1 MNTKTRKRVT
11 VIGGGF
17 AGLATACYLQQ
28 GGAAVRLLEKSDR
41 PGGLIG
47 TRRTPHGL
55 VETAANGILNSG
67 RLEALCAEAG
77 IRMVEPR
84 QESRA
89 RYIWRSEPRR
99 FPLTAGEVLRIGG
112 GLLGNLGKIGPRP
125 GETITRWGNRILGP
139 GATFYGLSTAL
150 GGIYAGDSDRMSASL
165 IFGKSAGEKPGGARP
180 PRPRVRGTV
189 APAGGMQ
196 ELIEGL
202 VGHLQRQGGEIVYG
216 AEAGLVPGEPTVIC
230 TSAAQAA
237 GLLREV
243 APEAAAALGQIEMLS
258 LVTVTSFYQP
268 VPEQLNGFGCLFPR
282 DQGFR
287 ARGVLM
293 NDAIFDGRSEY
304 RSETWILGG
313 ALDPVVVDR
322 TDEEIAA
329 IVAADHAR
337 FTGRK
342 ETPLALH
349 VTRWPKSLPHY
360 DLKLE
365 KVLAGLPALL
375 TGTAGPVLLAGN
387 YLGGIGLAKILDRA
401 ATVAG
406 EMIERL

>member
-1 MNTKTRKRVT
+1 MKSRIDRTVT
-11 VIGGGF
+11 VLGGGF
-17 AGLATACYLQQ
+17 AGLTAAFYLQKA
-28 GGAAVRLLEKSDR
+28 GARVRVFEKESR

-47 TRRTPHGL
+47 TRQTPHGL

-77 IRMVEPR
+77 IRMIEPR
-84 QESRA
+84 KESRA
-89 RYIWRSEPRR
+89 RYIWRGGPRR
-99 FPLTAGEVLRIGG
+99 FPLTAGEVARIAT
-112 GLLGNLGKIGPRP
+112 GLLTNLGKIGPRP
-125 GETITRWGNRILGP
+125 EETITRWGDRLLGP

-165 IFGKSAGEKPGGARP
+165 ILGRAGRLEEPEKPVK
-180 PRPRVRGTV
+180 PRVRGTV

-196 ELIEGL
+196 ELTDGL
-202 VGHLQRQGGEIVYG
+202 AAYLQQQGVEIVYG
-216 AEAGLVPGEPTVIC
+216 QEAAVVAGEPTVIC
-230 TSAAQAA
+230 TPAAAA
-237 GLLREV
+237 AKLLGGV
-243 APEAAAALGQIEMLS
+243 APEAAAALGRIEMLS

-268 VPEQLNGFGCLFPR
+268 VAEQLNGFGCLFPR

-293 NDAIFDGRSEY
+293 NDAIFAGRSDH

-322 TDEEIAA
+322 SDDELAA
-329 IVAADHAR
+329 IIATDHAR

-342 ETPLALH
+342 ETPLAMH
-349 VTRWPKSLPHY
+349 VTRWPLALPHY

-365 KVLAGLPALL
+365 RVLRELPNLMPA
-375 TGTAGPVLLAGN
+375 AGPVVLAGN
-387 YLGGIGLAKILDRA
+387 YLGGIGLAKILDRSA
-401 ATVAG
+401 AAARKMA
-406 EMIERL
+406 EIL